1 MAYAYTITQDTV
13 ARADCADD
21 AAVTPDVLL
30 AYSDLEDGGNLPVRA
45 TVAEAQVDERG

>member
-21 AAVTPDVLL
+21 AAVTANIAAGTTL
-30 AYSDLEDGGNLPVRA
+30 G
-45 TVAEAQVDERG
+45 VDEVSGGWYHTGKGWLS